1 MVSVASHLS
10 KAPLIATE
18 AFTKNLMLLFSG
30 VTAKTGASARLSNGR
45 AADSIRGNYLSY
57 DRLADVDISRARRV
71 RWSKCKT
78 IASKTKK
85 LGFSAG
91 GRGAVSWSAGS

>member
-1 MVSVASHLS
+1 M
-10 KAPLIATE
+10 
-18 AFTKNLMLLFSG
+18 
-30 VTAKTGASARLSNGR
+30 
-45 AADSIRGNYLSY
+45 SY

-85 LGFSAG
+85 FGFSAFPQVG
-91 GRGAVSWSAGS
+91 GGPSVGQQGAEEYAAENDDRN